1 MTPTTLRAV
10 MSALLQPET
19 GCPWDLKQDHQ
30 SLARYL
36 REEAGE
42 VLEALA
48 AHVPGDPETERHLC
62 EELGDLWLQVVFH
75 AQLAE
80 ARGAWDLHS
89 VEAMVVAKL
98 VRRHPHVF
106 GAVAV
111 DGAADVLANWAAIKR
126 EERAERGEVA
136 EPRLLDGIPADLSP
150 LDAALEIGRRC
161 AKVGF
166 DWPDLAGVLDKV
178 REELDELQAELP
190 AVTTGTG
197 AGSVV
202 APAAPSATPDVPAA
216 APAAPFAAPDA
227 PVVATAAQ
235 FATPDAPLVASPASF
250 AAPDA
255 PVAAPTAP
263 FSAPDAPVAAP
274 VVPHAAPSAPDAQS
288 RVEAEFG
295 DVLFSLVQWARH
307 QGIDPD
313 RALRRQMARFQG
325 RFAGVEDFARAH
337 GGWERQAA
345 ADLESAWQAAK
356 RMETRP

>member
-190 AVTTGTG
+190 AVATGTG

-202 APAAPSATPDVPAA
+202 APAAPSAT
-216 APAAPFAAPDA
+216 
-227 PVVATAAQ
+227 
-235 FATPDAPLVASPASF
+235 
-250 AAPDA
+250 
-255 PVAAPTAP
+255 
-263 FSAPDAPVAAP
+263 PDAPVAAP